1 MADRSDAE
9 YLTAASIYCRRIVV
23 CRQYSSDKYFSARGI
38 IVAGN
43 AARGNQ
49 AVDPLI
55 YEHSPLRFPGET
67 SSPAIKYLD
76 GRICTL
82 VEERETP
89 LSFGAVLC
97 AFFLLLYQGLLP
109 D

>member
-1 MADRSDAE
+1 M
-9 YLTAASIYCRRIVV
+9 
-23 CRQYSSDKYFSARGI
+23 
-38 IVAGN
+38 AGN

-55 YEHSPLRFPGET
+55 YEHSPLRFPRET

-82 VEERETP
+82 VEERERERQP
-89 LSFGAVLC
+89 FRSGLYYVLSSCFCTKDFCPIELTSTGYRCKA
-97 AFFLLLYQGLLP
+97 